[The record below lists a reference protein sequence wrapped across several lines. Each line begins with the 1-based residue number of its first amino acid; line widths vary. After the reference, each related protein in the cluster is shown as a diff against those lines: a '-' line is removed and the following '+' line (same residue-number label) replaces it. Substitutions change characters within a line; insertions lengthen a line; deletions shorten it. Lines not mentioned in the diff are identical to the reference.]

1 MRLALL
7 VLVLLSATELFGYR
21 FQSVGSVQSRSFKLL
36 SGNLNT
42 NTGTGWAP
50 TELVLFQGITER
62 DKGKMI
68 YDYSLFYRTPETK
81 EGKVEY
87 LRIARWM
94 VDRETSDILQAIGD
108 NKGEVIGQ
116 RLGTI
121 SAEENPMGTPFIIE
135 TDDTK
140 LTVETEYDPEKKT
153 GIITVSGEKILKDGS
168 VIVWKDELAGD

>member
-1 MRLALL
+1 MRLVLL
-7 VLVLLSATELFGYR
+7 VLMLLSTTELFGYR
-21 FQSVGSVQSRSFKLL
+21 FRSVGAVQSRSFKLL

-50 TELVLFQGITER
+50 TELVLFQGISER

-68 YDYSLFYRTPETK
+68 YDYSLFYRIPETE
-81 EGKVEY
+81 EGKVEL

-108 NKGEVIGQ
+108 DKGEVIGQ

-121 SAEENPMGTPFIIE
+121 SEETNPMGTPFVIE

-140 LTVETEYDPEKKT
+140 LKVETQYDSEKKT
-153 GIITVSGEKILKDGS
+153 GTITISGEKTLKDSS
-168 VIVWKDELAGD
+168 VIKWQDELAGG